1 MRSII
6 KFLAITIITI
16 LIPALFMG
24 LATILNFSDMGV
36 LISQM
41 LVILV
46 FVFIFTS
53 LLKYQR
59 KYEKE
64 TENMLAGINDIEKL
78 KTLRKDRKTYK
89 SKAAI
94 TSKILSQAYS
104 KEEASNLLKYTTT
117 NEDIEHYYSS
127 LINNADKNYRN
138 ELREKRDDFEKRYG
152 KKQFIFPDFNENLK
166 VSGKWIIFFFA
177 SAFLYNFIPA
187 RIIKKWCY
195 NGSDY
200 AFGYVIFSCSDGKCN
215 IVDSSY
221 IKILLGKRLLIRLVY
236 QVFFYLPK
244 VINSVEWN
252 R

>member
-1 MRSII
+1 MLRKGNELMRSII

-187 RIIKKWCY
+187 KIIK
-195 NGSDY
+195 ND
-200 AFGYVIFSCSDGKCN
+200 ATMAAIM
-215 IVDSSY
+215 
-221 IKILLGKRLLIRLVY
+221 LLGMLFLAVVMVNAILWIVRTLKSY
-236 QVFFYLPK
+236 WAKDYL
-244 VINSVEWN
+244 
-252 R
+252 

>member
-1 MRSII
+1 
-6 KFLAITIITI
+6 
-16 LIPALFMG
+16 
-24 LATILNFSDMGV
+24 MGV

-187 RIIKKWCY
+187 RIIK
-195 NGSDY
+195 ND
-200 AFGYVIFSCSDGKCN
+200 ATMAAIM
-215 IVDSSY
+215 
-221 IKILLGKRLLIRLVY
+221 LLGMLFLAVVMVNAILWIVRTLKSY
-236 QVFFYLPK
+236 WAKDYL
-244 VINSVEWN
+244 
-252 R
+252 